1 MTMLR
6 MVLPGSLSGMT
17 FSLKPLCRPAQGI
30 SGKKGKDHQVKVN
43 IYSTGTRG
51 DGLSTHEDRL
61 ARRTS
66 VDVYTS

>member
-17 FSLKPLCRPAQGI
+17 FSLNPLCRPAQGDH
-30 SGKKGKDHQVKVN
+30 SGKKGKDYQVKVN
-43 IYSTGTRG
+43 IYSTRG